1 MKYTK
6 PDVEIMELDS
16 IDVIQTSGVPGEG
29 GEGGS
34 IGGPTEKPGTGTPI
48 IPV

>member
-1 MKYTK
+1 MKYTR
-6 PDVEIMELDS
+6 PEVEIMELDS
-16 IDVIQTSGVPGEG
+16 IDVIQTSEVPGES

-34 IGGPTEKPGTGTPI
+34 TGPSEKPGTGTPI